1 MKILKNKEY
10 QRLKDIEEKYNFL
23 TGQSFVMWTGFRSR
37 YKTLLNTP
45 KEQLVKMYF
54 ELNNHTIKLQKE
66 LKKKNN

>member
-10 QRLKDIEEKYNFL
+10 QRLKDIEEKYNLL
-23 TGQSFVMWTGFRSR
+23 TGKSFVIWTGLRSR
-37 YKTLLNTP
+37 YKTLLSMP

-54 ELNNHTIKLQKE
+54 ELNNHTIKLQRE